1 MNFNDLIRYKA
12 LHLKYV
18 SDNTGFVD
26 MLLDPKNPNVT
37 GNLPMKNVCAMIH
50 QTLFDELSETCAL
63 LDISKRSFIEMALIE
78 ALGKAEQIMRDEQ
91 LEEHLV
97 ARSNSQDEAA

>member
-50 QTLFDELSETCAL
+50 QQLFDELSDTCAL

-78 ALGKAEQIMRDEQ
+78 ALSKANQIMREEH

-97 ARSNSQDEAA
+97 SRSQSQDEAA